1 MENEI
6 TKLIDTLCDRE
17 LIVRFTLNKTL
28 KLSTFKIGT
37 MELQGE
43 FGVSFRNIETA
54 KKVEET
60 EEKEKKTEES
70 IEINIEGLGKEGKEK
85 EKKEKS
91 EKVVVK

>member
-37 MELQGE
+37 MEIEGE
-43 FGVSFRNIETA
+43 FGISFRNIETA
-54 KKVEET
+54 RKLEEVSKEEKVEEGT
-60 EEKEKKTEES
+60 EVKMEELEKEEGTEMEKK
-70 IEINIEGLGKEGKEK
+70 GKEI
-85 EKKEKS
+85 
-91 EKVVVK
+91 VVE

>member
-37 MELQGE
+37 MEIQGE
-43 FGVSFRNIETA
+43 FGISFRNIETA
-54 KKVEET
+54 KKLEESG
-60 EEKEKKTEES
+60 KES
-70 IEINIEGLGKEGKEK
+70 IEINIEELEKESAEEEKKKKGKE
-85 EKKEKS
+85 
-91 EKVVVK
+91 VVVE